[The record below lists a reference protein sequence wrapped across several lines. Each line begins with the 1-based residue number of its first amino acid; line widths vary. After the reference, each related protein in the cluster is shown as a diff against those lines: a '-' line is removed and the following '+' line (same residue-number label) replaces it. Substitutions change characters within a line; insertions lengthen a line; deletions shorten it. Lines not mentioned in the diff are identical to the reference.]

1 MKNLSWQLANSHPD
15 YYKRYQWV
23 KILKHFWP
31 PYKVCS
37 WTCLAKSLCNDL
49 NKNLFCSVHTLFTH
63 TAVWSSHCFSKWEI
77 FSCCS
82 DHFMA
87 AVIIIILSDC
97 ASNANGL
104 ENQNLELYI
113 YLEVYIKTEA
123 QTRSYCEFNC
133 CRWKPWSTGYKY
145 NQYLTHDL
153 SHQQQTNS
161 YVKLNLWETGHI
173 VLLDMRSIQ
182 KTQR

>member
-15 YYKRYQWV
+15 YYKRYKWV

-63 TAVWSSHCFSKWEI
+63 TIIVP
-77 FSCCS
+77 CCS
-82 DHFMA
+82 DHFMT

-133 CRWKPWSTGYKY
+133 CRWKPWSTGYKI
-145 NQYLTHDL
+145 QSI
-153 SHQQQTNS
+153 SHTWSESSATN
-161 YVKLNLWETGHI
+161 KLLCKTESLRNRSHCSPGHEINSEDTEI
-173 VLLDMRSIQ
+173 VLKCNRL
-182 KTQR
+182 